1 MVMTQLFVGRKID
14 DKLRERIR
22 KAYSNGESIY
32 QISKDTG
39 IHRNTISKIVA
50 DLARKRNQAKDERSL
65 EQVSMDPVV
74 IPTQRKY
81 LNELSSY
88 ISHTMVRD
96 TAKKLDAADTYIE
109 IERTYRKSVENMGS
123 DWNEFI
129 DVAVQNLYDEMSE
142 EYQRQL
148 QEQER
153 RKERKERMDFL
164 KEAIEIKK
172 MSDDK

>member
-1 MVMTQLFVGRKID
+1 
-14 DKLRERIR
+14 
-22 KAYSNGESIY
+22 
-32 QISKDTG
+32 
-39 IHRNTISKIVA
+39 
-50 DLARKRNQAKDERSL
+50 
-65 EQVSMDPVV
+65 MDPVM
-74 IPTQRKY
+74 ISTQKKY
-81 LNELSSY
+81 ESEMSSY

-96 TAKKLDAADTYIE
+96 TAKKLDAADTYIG
-109 IERTYRKSVENMGS
+109 IERTYRKSVENMGA

>member
-1 MVMTQLFVGRKID
+1 MRHKID
-14 DKLRERIR
+14 DELRERIR
-22 KAYSNGESIY
+22 KAYSSGESIY

-50 DLARKRNQAKDERSL
+50 DLARKQNQAKDERAL
-65 EQVSMDPVV
+65 EQVRMDPVM

-88 ISHTMVRD
+88 LSHTMVRD

-109 IERTYRKSVENMGS
+109 IERTYRKSVENMGA

-129 DVAVQNLYDEMSE
+129 DVAVQNLYDEVSE
-142 EYQRQL
+142 DYQRQL
-148 QEQER
+148 KEQER

-164 KEAIEIKK
+164 KETIEMEKIF
-172 MSDDK
+172 DDK